1 MAVKMIEMQKKAQ
14 ELISKMT
21 LEEKV
26 SQIMH
31 SSKEI
36 KHLQIP
42 SYNWW
47 NEALHG
53 VARSGTATVFPQA
66 IALAATF
73 DPELIY
79 KAADII
85 STEARAKFNIYQ
97 EYKDHDMY
105 KGITFW
111 SPNINIFRDPRWG
124 RGQETYGE
132 DPYLTSLMAISFI
145 KGLQGE
151 DNIQLKTA
159 ACAKHFAVHSGPEN
173 DRHHFDVN
181 IDLYDLWNTYLPAF
195 EASVKE
201 AKVEGI
207 MGAYNRLYGKPCCG
221 SEFLLKE
228 ILREKWGFKGYIVS
242 DCWAINNFHEKHK
255 VTSSPEESV
264 ALAINSGCDLECGNL
279 YKYILDG
286 VKNGLIK
293 ESTIDESVQRLYI
306 TRMKLGILGKENKSK
321 YNVIKYQETDSEFN
335 RKFNLE
341 IACRS
346 LVLLKNKGVLPL
358 NKNNIKTIGII
369 GPNADSRR
377 ALEGNYHGIASQYI
391 TVLDGIR
398 YILKDT
404 DARILYS
411 KGSHIFKDYN
421 EELTLNDDLL
431 AEASAIAKISDIN
444 ILCLGLNGDIE
455 GEENETGDSR
465 IIRGDRKDI
474 YLPLCQQNLLKAVI
488 KASDKKP
495 LIIIMISG
503 SAISMQEYDKNAD
516 AVLQAFYPGALG
528 GLAIAEVLFGK
539 FSPSGK
545 LPVTFYKDL
554 EDLPSFD
561 DYSMKDRTYRY
572 FKGEPLY
579 PFGFGLGY
587 SKFSIKNLEVSE
599 EFCSVEVKNEGSIA
613 AHETVQI
620 YISSPGQKENRDLCG
635 IKSVF
640 LQPEESRKI
649 KININKNAF
658 FRYDDKGNIY
668 KIKGKHIISAGFTQP
683 DKKSIE
689 LSGQFP
695 LVSEINII

>member
-1 MAVKMIEMQKKAQ
+1 MIELQKKAQ
-14 ELISKMT
+14 DLISKMT

-31 SSKEI
+31 LSREI
-36 KHLQIP
+36 KHLKIP

-79 KAADII
+79 KTADII

-97 EYKDHDMY
+97 EYEDHDMY

-151 DNIQLKTA
+151 SDTQLKTA

-195 EASVKE
+195 EASVKD

-228 ILREKWGFKGYIVS
+228 ILRDKWGFKGYIVS

-255 VTSSPEESV
+255 VTSSPEESA

-279 YKYILDG
+279 YKYVLSG

-293 ESTIDESVQRLYI
+293 ESAIDDSVQRLYI
-306 TRMKLGILGKENKSK
+306 TRMKLGILGKENRSK
-321 YNVIKYQETDSEFN
+321 YTSIKYQETDSESN

-341 IACRS
+341 VARRS
-346 LVLLKNKGVLPL
+346 IVLLKNKGVLPIDK
-358 NKNNIKTIGII
+358 NKYKTVGII

-377 ALEGNYHGIASQYI
+377 ALEGNYNGIASQYI

-398 YILKDT
+398 DILKDSGI
-404 DARILYS
+404 RILYS
-411 KGSHIFKDYN
+411 KGSHIVKDYN
-421 EELTLNDDLL
+421 EDLANDDDLL
-431 AEASAIAKISDIN
+431 AEVNAIAKISDIN
-444 ILCLGLNGDIE
+444 ILCLGLDGDIE
-455 GEENETGDSR
+455 GEENETGDPR
-465 IIRGDRKDI
+465 VIRGDRKDI
-474 YLPLCQQNLLKAVI
+474 YLPLCQQNLLRTVI

-495 LIIIMISG
+495 LLIIMISG
-503 SAISMQEYDKNAD
+503 SAVSMQEYDESAD
-516 AVLQAFYPGALG
+516 GILQVFYPGALG
-528 GLAIAEVLFGK
+528 GLAVAEALFGK
-539 FSPSGK
+539 LSPSGK
-545 LPVTFYKDL
+545 LPITFYKSSD
-554 EDLPSFD
+554 DLPPFD
-561 DYSMKDRTYRY
+561 DYSMTNRTYRY

-587 SKFSIKNLEVSE
+587 SKFTINNLEVSE
-599 EFCSVEVKNEGSIA
+599 DFCSVDVKNEGDIA
-613 AHETVQI
+613 AYETLQL
-620 YISSPGQKENRDLCG
+620 YISSPGQKEIRDLCG
-635 IKSVF
+635 VQSVF
-640 LQPEESRKI
+640 LQPKETKKI
-649 KININKNAF
+649 KIKINKNAF
-658 FRYDDKGNIY
+658 SRYDDNGDIY
-668 KIKGKHIISAGFTQP
+668 KIKGKHMISAGFTQP
-683 DKKSIE
+683 DKRSIE
-689 LSGQFP
+689 LSGQKP
-695 LVSEINII
+695 LTAEIDI

>member
-1 MAVKMIEMQKKAQ
+1 MIELQKKAQ
-14 ELISKMT
+14 DLISKMT

-31 SSKEI
+31 LSREI
-36 KHLQIP
+36 KHLKIP

-79 KAADII
+79 KTADII

-97 EYKDHDMY
+97 EYEDHDMY

-151 DNIQLKTA
+151 SDTQLKTA

-195 EASVKE
+195 EASVKD

-228 ILREKWGFKGYIVS
+228 ILRDKWGFKGYIVS

-255 VTSSPEESV
+255 VTSSPEESA

-279 YKYILDG
+279 YKYVLSG

-293 ESTIDESVQRLYI
+293 ESAIDDSVQRLYI
-306 TRMKLGILGKENKSK
+306 TRMKLGILGKENRSK
-321 YNVIKYQETDSEFN
+321 YTSIKYQETDSESN

-341 IACRS
+341 VARRS
-346 LVLLKNKGVLPL
+346 IVLLKNKGVLPIDK
-358 NKNNIKTIGII
+358 NKYKTVGII

-377 ALEGNYHGIASQYI
+377 ALEGNYNGIASQYI
-391 TVLDGIR
+391 TV
-398 YILKDT
+398 
-404 DARILYS
+404 
-411 KGSHIFKDYN
+411 
-421 EELTLNDDLL
+421 
-431 AEASAIAKISDIN
+431 
-444 ILCLGLNGDIE
+444 
-455 GEENETGDSR
+455 
-465 IIRGDRKDI
+465 
-474 YLPLCQQNLLKAVI
+474 
-488 KASDKKP
+488 
-495 LIIIMISG
+495 
-503 SAISMQEYDKNAD
+503 
-516 AVLQAFYPGALG
+516 
-528 GLAIAEVLFGK
+528 
-539 FSPSGK
+539 
-545 LPVTFYKDL
+545 
-554 EDLPSFD
+554 
-561 DYSMKDRTYRY
+561 
-572 FKGEPLY
+572 
-579 PFGFGLGY
+579 
-587 SKFSIKNLEVSE
+587 
-599 EFCSVEVKNEGSIA
+599 
-613 AHETVQI
+613 
-620 YISSPGQKENRDLCG
+620 
-635 IKSVF
+635 
-640 LQPEESRKI
+640 
-649 KININKNAF
+649 
-658 FRYDDKGNIY
+658 
-668 KIKGKHIISAGFTQP
+668 
-683 DKKSIE
+683 
-689 LSGQFP
+689 
-695 LVSEINII
+695 